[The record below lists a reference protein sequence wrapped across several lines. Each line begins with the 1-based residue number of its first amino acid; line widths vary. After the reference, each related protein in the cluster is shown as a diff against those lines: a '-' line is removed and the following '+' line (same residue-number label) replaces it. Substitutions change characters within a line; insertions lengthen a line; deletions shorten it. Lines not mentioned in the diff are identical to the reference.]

1 VLPPATQVCEIRR
14 PENSDAATVAHF
26 DGGCKLGRTRSKKK
40 SRVSNAA
47 SERFPFP
54 GKKVRTR
61 RGPNRLTVKGNPTT
75 MPTLSRIAEQ
85 RQGPFCC
92 GCGERLPVGSR
103 AHFHPKCRIAA
114 KVRRLRE
121 QRARQEQRKQ
131 RAVLRAFNLYGCEA
145 CFQKYL
151 KSTQEL
157 ESDTPDTP
165 GSSASRKPRVPRH
178 TQVPVR
184 LTCIGE
190 TEIPRDHSATSFLRS
205 DTEAEPQTNRGEV
218 QTRRCFAAQLAT
230 RKNGP
235 LTKKVLD

>member
-1 VLPPATQVCEIRR
+1 VAGPPSVGTWEQKRRLPSRQPLERLPIR
-14 PENSDAATVAHF
+14 
-26 DGGCKLGRTRSKKK
+26 
-40 SRVSNAA
+40 
-47 SERFPFP
+47 

-61 RGPNRLTVKGNPTT
+61 RGPNQLTVKGNPTT

-121 QRARQEQRKQ
+121 QRARQEQRKL
-131 RAVLRAFNLYGCEA
+131 RAVLRAFRLYGCEA

-151 KSTQEL
+151 KSTQEP

-165 GSSASRKPRVPRH
+165 GSSDSQKPRVPRH

-190 TEIPRDHSATSFLRS
+190 TEIPREDSATHFPS
-205 DTEAEPQTNRGEV
+205 
-218 QTRRCFAAQLAT
+218 
-230 RKNGP
+230 
-235 LTKKVLD
+235 